1 MMKTPPMCKVCLVI
15 FGTNSTAP
23 GTTSTLRASGPWLW
37 SCTGSNGGS
46 NAQCSAHLLSNTG
59 GNGTCGSANG
69 TSDNNAPTTGLCS
82 SGTASALSGNGAP
95 WTWSCGS
102 SQCWATLPAYYVSTS
117 GNDFNNGT
125 SPSTPF
131 ASLGKAQSALQ
142 GSGTKIAYIRAGT
155 YRPPSVGSGGAC
167 ESGASSS
174 VNLGSNDSGET
185 WSFYP
190 PDGYGSAIID
200 GGSTQ
205 GGSGGSGGTNGCTF
219 ADNNASN
226 VTFIGLQFQHY
237 QFSALWTNGASNITF
252 TDISFTISPPR
263 SSTEQLFRSTL
274 RQVPPCRTTISITS
288 PILASGH
295 GLGVRRQ

>member
-1 MMKTPPMCKVCLVI
+1 MGVRTGYLVAVLLAAQLGWSSPGWAAASHDEDTTYVQSVPGDF

-117 GNDFNNGT
+117 GNDSNNGT

-167 ESGASSS
+167 ESGR
-174 VNLGSNDSGET
+174 VQLGK
-185 WSFYP
+185 
-190 PDGYGSAIID
+190 
-200 GGSTQ
+200 
-205 GGSGGSGGTNGCTF
+205 
-219 ADNNASN
+219 
-226 VTFIGLQFQHY
+226 
-237 QFSALWTNGASNITF
+237 
-252 TDISFTISPPR
+252 PR
-263 SSTEQLFRSTL
+263 FKR
-274 RQVPPCRTTISITS
+274 
-288 PILASGH
+288 
-295 GLGVRRQ
+295 